1 MKDKDRDKTK
11 HIIGTI
17 MTDEN
22 RKRMEEMKDIE
33 MVQEKEVTTSDDEYV
48 ERKEKFYMYFVYSNK
63 QNKMIGSIYLTEN
76 QAYQLNQFM
85 RSQGVYEQDI
95 AFLKR

>member
-1 MKDKDRDKTK
+1 MKDKDKQK
-11 HIIGTI
+11 HILGT
-17 MTDEN
+17 MLSEDYEK
-22 RKRMEEMKDIE
+22 RKQEMKNMKEIIE
-33 MVQEKEVTTSDDEYV
+33 EEQVTTNDDEYV

-63 QNKMIGSIYLTEN
+63 RNKMLGTMYLTEN

-85 RSQGVYEQDI
+85 RCQGVYEQDI

>member
-17 MTDEN
+17 MTDEH
-22 RKRMEEMKDIE
+22 RKRMKEMKDIE

>member
-17 MTDEN
+17 MTDEH

-48 ERKEKFYMYFVYSNK
+48 ERKEKFYM
-63 QNKMIGSIYLTEN
+63 
-76 QAYQLNQFM
+76 
-85 RSQGVYEQDI
+85 
-95 AFLKR
+95 

>member
-17 MTDEN
+17 MTDEH
-22 RKRMEEMKDIE
+22 RKRMKEMKDIE

-85 RSQGVYEQDI
+85 RSQGAYEQDI

>member
-1 MKDKDRDKTK
+1 
-11 HIIGTI
+11 
-17 MTDEN
+17 
-22 RKRMEEMKDIE
+22 
-33 MVQEKEVTTSDDEYV
+33 
-48 ERKEKFYMYFVYSNK
+48 MYFVYSNK

>member
-17 MTDEN
+17 MTDEH
-22 RKRMEEMKDIE
+22 RKRMKEVKDIE

-85 RSQGVYEQDI
+85 RSQGAYEQDI

>member
-17 MTDEN
+17 MTDEH

-33 MVQEKEVTTSDDEYV
+33 MVQEKEVTTPDDEYV